1 MDQRGTG
8 RLRTGRGRVGAPVG
22 TAGVSRAAGEE
33 ALLVDEMFSPLIAA
47 LLREDGHDA
56 LAVADHP
63 VRATAS
69 DPYLAQWAS
78 QEACRVVRERP
89 RLRRACRRRRSC
101 AATAVHQLAAVP
113 LLASKPRTI
122 GRRLTPLA
130 HSTWG
135 APRRGVGALRPEA
148 SRRCFPTSRPR
159 HRPGV
164 LPTAWRRAPQKAA
177 IAGHPA
183 VPVPAAPRTRLQ
195 MAVVAGPLFPSVP
208 SFTALAGPVRSTSRG
223 SQRGQPHEMGSPSR

>member
-1 MDQRGTG
+1 MYQRGTG

-69 DPYLAQWAS
+69 DPHLAQWAS

-101 AATAVHQLAAVP
+101 AATAVHQLAAHWSTP
-113 LLASKPRTI
+113 YATGSQHLGRTPT
-122 GRRLTPLA
+122 RRGCAEARSEPSLFPHQPTPA
-130 HSTWG
+130 PARG
-135 APRRGVGALRPEA
+135 APYCRAAGAAEGGDRRP
-148 SRRCFPTSRPR
+148 
-159 HRPGV
+159 PGCAC
-164 LPTAWRRAPQKAA
+164 PGGSSYKAADGGCCRAPVSVSALVHCA
-177 IAGHPA
+177 CRAGE
-183 VPVPAAPRTRLQ
+183 VY
-195 MAVVAGPLFPSVP
+195 
-208 SFTALAGPVRSTSRG
+208 
-223 SQRGQPHEMGSPSR
+223 